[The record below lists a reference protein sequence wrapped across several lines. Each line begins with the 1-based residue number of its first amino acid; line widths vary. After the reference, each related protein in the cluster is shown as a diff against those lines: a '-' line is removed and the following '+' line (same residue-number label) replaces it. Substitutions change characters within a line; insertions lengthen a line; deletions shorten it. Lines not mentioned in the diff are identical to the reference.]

1 MRVSGMETENPE
13 IPKEKL
19 IGCIKKR
26 RMKKQTP
33 FAQCPLNKF
42 LHNISFILIRNNTAC
57 SNDILAF
64 KPNYFNFRYYVW
76 FLENQNVFQQIYD

>member
-1 MRVSGMETENPE
+1 METENPE
-13 IPKEKL
+13 IPKETL
-19 IGCIKKR
+19 IGWIKKR

-57 SNDILAF
+57 SNKIFAVNHPLSKASGIAVDPISTNIALSS
-64 KPNYFNFRYYVW
+64 
-76 FLENQNVFQQIYD
+76 